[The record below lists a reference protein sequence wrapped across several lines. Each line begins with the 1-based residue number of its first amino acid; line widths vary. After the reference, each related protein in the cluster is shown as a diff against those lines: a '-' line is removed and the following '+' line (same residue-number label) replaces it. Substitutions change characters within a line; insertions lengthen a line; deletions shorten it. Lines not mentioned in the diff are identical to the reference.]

1 METLDKKTV
10 EAVRKL
16 VLKALAAGKPLK
28 VSASEVLTHTA
39 TESHGYL
46 ETVADPKPPKK
57 APKTPAAFVQIT
69 DKGRGWLL
77 SSMTPKAALESLRD
91 TVAHQ
96 LEAIRATPTEFHE
109 IATKIDHL
117 QKELHAITERR
128 KGDIDRLAHTVA
140 EIKNTIERS
149 MDETKKFFAAPVAE
163 VAPAADVEVASASA
177 AVDAAENEME
187 PETASV

>member
-1 METLDKKTV
+1 METLDKKTA

-57 APKTPAAFVQIT
+57 APKTPTSFVQIT

-77 SSMTPKAALESLRD
+77 SSMTPKAALESLRH

-96 LEAIRATPTEFHE
+96 LEAIQATPPEFHE

-128 KGDIDRLAHTVA
+128 KGDIDRLAHTIA

-149 MDETKKFFAAPVAE
+149 MDETKKFFAAPVVE
-163 VAPAADVEVASASA
+163 APVADVEVAAPA
-177 AVDAAENEME
+177 TDATADEME